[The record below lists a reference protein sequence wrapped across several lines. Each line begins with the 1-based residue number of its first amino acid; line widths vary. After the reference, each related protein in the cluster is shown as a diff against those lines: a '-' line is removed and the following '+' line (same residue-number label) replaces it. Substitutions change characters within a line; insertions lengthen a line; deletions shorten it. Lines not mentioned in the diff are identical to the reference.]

1 VKEWA
6 NRDEGR
12 YYGAFEV
19 PWIKYVEP
27 DYLDPDTDGDGMLDA
42 EDDQDRDDVPNF
54 SELDIRCSDGLEDPQ
69 PEANVHPYNP
79 CAPHG
84 SFWYTVPAV
93 SPMSRSCPR
102 YKPVE

>member
-1 VKEWA
+1 VHVIQSQGGCRNPEVKEWA

-69 PEANVHPYNP
+69 PRRTCIRTTRARHTAASGTR
-79 CAPHG
+79 C
-84 SFWYTVPAV
+84 
-93 SPMSRSCPR
+93 RQ
-102 YKPVE
+102 